1 MSNSVA
7 AARAVSQPIPK
18 SRLGQRTRKLLGDV
32 GTYAILIF
40 GAIIMAGPFVW
51 MLATAFKLPADQFT
65 RTLIPNPAT
74 FENFQTLWD
83 KLPFTTLI
91 FNSLKI
97 AVLSTIGQLLTCS
110 MAAFVFAVV
119 RFRG

>member
-1 MSNSVA
+1 MTSSVS
-7 AARAVSQPIPK
+7 AARSASQPAARP
-18 SRLGQRTRKLLGDV
+18 RLGMRARKLLLDL
-32 GTYAILIF
+32 GTYAALLF

-51 MLATAFKLPADQFT
+51 MIATAFKTPADQYT

-74 FENFQTLWD
+74 FVNFQTLWD

-97 AVLSTIGQLLTCS
+97 AVLSTIGQLLTC
-110 MAAFVFAVV
+110 
-119 RFRG
+119 

>member
-1 MSNSVA
+1 MTRSLP
-7 AARAVSQPIPK
+7 AARSVSQP
-18 SRLGQRTRKLLGDV
+18 RLGLRARKLLADL
-32 GTYAILIF
+32 GTYAALLF

-51 MLATAFKLPADQFT
+51 MIATAFKTPADQFT

-74 FENFQTLWD
+74 LENFQALWD

-91 FNSLKI
+91 VNSLKI
-97 AVLSTIGQLLTCS
+97 AVLSTVGQLLTCS

-119 RFRG
+119 RFRGRDLL